1 MLYYYVAYDEKERI
15 VEGHYDS
22 DSLEGVL
29 KYLSGSGLKPISV
42 KPVKT
47 RASSLFFWQKSIKA
61 SDKLFL
67 MKYLSL
73 MLRVGTDLLSA
84 INVLISD
91 MQSPGVY
98 NFLIEVR
105 ENLTKGKPFYEA
117 FANHPK
123 SFSIVEANIIK
134 AAEASGNLQKTFDD
148 LSKTVERDI
157 ELKNKIRSALIYPI
171 ILLGMSV
178 AIFIFLSTFALPKIA
193 KVFTDTGI
201 EPPTFSRIVFAIGL
215 FINDHLGVLLAI
227 FFAIVGF
234 LVYFAFFNQVGIRLS
249 RQMIS
254 HFPLIKKIY
263 KDIAIQRF
271 ASTFSAL
278 LKAGLPII
286 DSLKITAS
294 VVGVEEVRLA
304 LIRIADEGL
313 AKGLTVGDA
322 FRREFVFPRVIINLM
337 AISEKS
343 GHLEEV
349 LNTLADFYA
358 SNIDATVKS
367 VVAVI
372 EPVLLIFMGGLVGT
386 IALSIIIPIYQLAT
400 KF

>member
-1 MLYYYVAYDEKERI
+1 
-15 VEGHYDS
+15 
-22 DSLEGVL
+22 
-29 KYLSGSGLKPISV
+29 
-42 KPVKT
+42 
-47 RASSLFFWQKSIKA
+47 
-61 SDKLFL
+61 
-67 MKYLSL
+67 
-73 MLRVGTDLLSA
+73 
-84 INVLISD
+84 
-91 MQSPGVY
+91 
-98 NFLIEVR
+98 
-105 ENLTKGKPFYEA
+105 
-117 FANHPK
+117 
-123 SFSIVEANIIK
+123 
-134 AAEASGNLQKTFDD
+134 
-148 LSKTVERDI
+148 
-157 ELKNKIRSALIYPI
+157 
-171 ILLGMSV
+171 
-178 AIFIFLSTFALPKIA
+178 
-193 KVFTDTGI
+193 
-201 EPPTFSRIVFAIGL
+201 
-215 FINDHLGVLLAI
+215 
-227 FFAIVGF
+227 
-234 LVYFAFFNQVGIRLS
+234 
-249 RQMIS
+249 MIS